1 MADINILESKVAD
14 DQYKAKVYKININ
27 IAVFTKINI
36 NFK

>member
-1 MADINILESKVAD
+1 MVDINILESEVAD

-36 NFK
+36 K